1 MSNLRAT
8 EISPMDLRASLGE
21 LLDRVRLRH
30 DSFIVTRRGEPMA
43 ALVPVER
50 LALMEEVARKYSRLM
65 SRLQEEHVERSGAP
79 AEELD
84 RVAIEAVARV
94 RAKRKGA

>member
-1 MSNLRAT
+1 MTNLRAT

-50 LALMEEVARKYSRLM
+50 LALMEELARKYSRLM
-65 SRLQEEHVERSGAP
+65 SRLQEEHVERSGASG
-79 AEELD
+79 EELEK
-84 RVAIEAVARV
+84 VAIEAVARV
-94 RAKRKGA
+94 RSRRRGG